1 MASADAILQVQ
12 ILLAELTE
20 KKLTEIATF
29 IQGQVIENAQKGK
42 FSTTIDLCFIDVY
55 SGGSHNLQR
64 WRKAVIAKVKEL
76 CGGAVTAYDEVD
88 RQQKCTGITFEV
100 NHLQTCDACGHE
112 SHPTKKCDECG
123 HESE

>member
-1 MASADAILQVQ
+1 MDPKQCRA
-12 ILLAELTE
+12 LLAEMTE

-29 IQGQVIENAQKGK
+29 IQGQMIENAQKGK

-55 SGGSHNLQR
+55 TGDSCNRQR

-76 CGGAVTAYDEVD
+76 CGGAVTDYDEVD

-100 NHLQTCDACGHE
+100 NNLQTEKCDACGHE
-112 SHPTKKCDECG
+112 SPPTKKCDECG